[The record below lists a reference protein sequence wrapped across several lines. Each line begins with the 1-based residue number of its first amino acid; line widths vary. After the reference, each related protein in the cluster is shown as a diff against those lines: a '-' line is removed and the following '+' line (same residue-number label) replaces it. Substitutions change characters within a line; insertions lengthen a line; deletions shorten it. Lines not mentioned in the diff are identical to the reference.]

1 MAAVALRLRLSVLW
15 SSGRMAAWGRK
26 VHVYWMRWPH
36 SGDGGDHLGPDPYT
50 PYGLVFGLLVLCY
63 RQGRDFGAE
72 FEADPGDR
80 LLPDSL
86 GGPTS
91 PAVSASSSRPR
102 APSRESGGG
111 RDRHWRQRSWT
122 FGRSC
127 EGKEDPYVYRDR
139 DFGAERIRALSH
151 IACGGCLLGITS
163 RLCIGQR

>member
-1 MAAVALRLRLSVLW
+1 MAAEGPPSTPSADTSTARR
-15 SSGRMAAWGRK
+15 G
-26 VHVYWMRWPH
+26 WPACAGH
-36 SGDGGDHLGPDPYT
+36 DAE
-50 PYGLVFGLLVLCY
+50 
-63 RQGRDFGAE
+63 GA
-72 FEADPGDR
+72 PSPC
-80 LLPDSL
+80 LNL
-86 GGPTS
+86 
-91 PAVSASSSRPR
+91 PAVCCSSSRPR

-111 RDRHWRQRSWT
+111 RDLRWRQRSWT